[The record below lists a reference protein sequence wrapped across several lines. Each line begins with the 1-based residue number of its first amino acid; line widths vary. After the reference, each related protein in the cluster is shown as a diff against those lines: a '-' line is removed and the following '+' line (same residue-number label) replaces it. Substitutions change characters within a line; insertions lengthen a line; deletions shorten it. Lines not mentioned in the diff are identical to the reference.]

1 MLSGRNPEGGT
12 FQNYAKPE
20 LPFGY
25 HSDKARRGMTTL
37 PKLKK
42 LASALMEGKSIG
54 EKFTYLNF
62 ARKSTIEYRLPAS
75 STGDDKANEFSK
87 IGRHLELMFATHSYS
102 KKYELNEM
110 VFTRFMDWLK
120 SEKRYVN
127 LYNSIVTNDRVLE
140 EVINSAK
147 HQSTLTIETPT
158 LEGIDFTNSEDMESF
173 EDNYSTFKKAMEKTH
188 KSEEEAIKIVKK
200 HKNKII
206 KKGDK

>member
-1 MLSGRNPEGGT
+1 
-12 FQNYAKPE
+12 
-20 LPFGY
+20 
-25 HSDKARRGMTTL
+25 MTTL